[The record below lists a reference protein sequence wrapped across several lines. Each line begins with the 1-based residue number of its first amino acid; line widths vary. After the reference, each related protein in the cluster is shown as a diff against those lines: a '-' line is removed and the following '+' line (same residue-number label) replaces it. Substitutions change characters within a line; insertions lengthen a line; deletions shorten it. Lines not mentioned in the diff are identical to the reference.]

1 MNLLPNEDDGPT
13 SCCEGVITQ
22 KILDAKAPL
31 ELIVDNFN
39 CVQIVK
45 LKESHVQA
53 LVDYCMSRS
62 NLDT

>member
-13 SCCEGVITQ
+13 SCFESVITQ
-22 KILDAKAPL
+22 KILDAKASL

-45 LKESHVQA
+45 LKDSHVQA
-53 LVDYCMSRS
+53 LVCYCLSIQ
-62 NLDT
+62 DT